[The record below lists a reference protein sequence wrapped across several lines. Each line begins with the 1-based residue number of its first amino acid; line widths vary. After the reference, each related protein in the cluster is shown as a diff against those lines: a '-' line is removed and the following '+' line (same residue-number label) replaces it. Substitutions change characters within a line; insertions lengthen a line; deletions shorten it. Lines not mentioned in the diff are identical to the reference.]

1 MIQMKEMIKIFG
13 WSVTGLLITL
23 FISSPNVFH
32 YWINM

>member
-1 MIQMKEMIKIFG
+1 MIRMKEMIKIVG

-32 YWINM
+32 YWINI